1 MAAPK
6 YIHEKVNRL
15 QKALIQVANLTDDI
29 IQWCDDKNVD
39 GLDIACEYQIDN
51 PYEFD
56 LKGLHEELDT
66 IADSNYEPAENSDGF

>member
-29 IQWCDDKNVD
+29 IQWCDDKGEEGV
-39 GLDIACEYQIDN
+39 DIACEYQIDN
-51 PYEFD
+51 PYEKD
-56 LKGLHEELDT
+56 LKGLLEELDA
-66 IADSNYEPAENSDGF
+66 IADGNK